1 MAKLVKKL
9 KNGKYAVNKEAV
21 IAKLMKASKKRAK
34 TAELGVLPVTQQE
47 IEQEAHEMTRYTAD
61 NLLNHNEE

>member
-1 MAKLVKKL
+1 MAKLVKRL

-21 IAKLMKASKKRAK
+21 IAKLVKSRKALKAVDVSLI
-34 TAELGVLPVTQQE
+34 EVPVTDIAE
-47 IEQEAHEMTRYTAD
+47 VHGDMTRYSAD